1 MATASNTTLA
11 RANLVRE
18 LGASHAA
25 SIVIGVVIGSG
36 IFLVPSEMMQAAGSA
51 QLVYVAWIVGGVFSF
66 FGAATYAELGAMKP
80 QAGGE
85 YVYIRDA
92 YGPFAGFLCGW
103 TWTVVVK
110 PSSLAAISTGVIRIL
125 ANFPA
130 LSFLGFHT
138 LDIGQF
144 FITWG
149 QIVAIGFVVV
159 VSVVNYVGVKRA
171 GNFQLA
177 FTVLKIVLIV
187 VIAAIAFSAPGDWSH
202 FAQKYSSATGGL
214 AGFFAALAAALWAYD
229 GWSDLNM
236 VAEEVRDPERNIP
249 LALIGGLI
257 VIGVLY
263 MLVNA
268 AVQYALPPA
277 TVAAS
282 SSPMA
287 DAVRA
292 SFLGAGAAIVV
303 SAAMVVSLTA
313 SLNGVAMS
321 GARMT
326 FALSRD
332 GNFFQA
338 LSKVHPRFHTPH
350 IAIMMQAV
358 LSVFF
363 LLLGG
368 NFRQLFTLALFAEW
382 LSYVAASSALF
393 VFHRRGFAP
402 GRPSRIW
409 GYPLAPALFIVASGA
424 LLYYTFISNL
434 RYSALGSLVILA
446 GIPVY
451 FAFALRRKV

>member
-1 MATASNTTLA
+1 MATASNTTSV
-11 RANLVRE
+11 RASLVRE

-51 QLVYVAWIVGGVFSF
+51 RLVYLAWIVGGVVSF

-92 YGPFAGFLCGW
+92 YGPLAGFLCGW

-110 PSSLAAISTGVIRIL
+110 PSSLAAISTGVVRIL
-125 ANFPA
+125 ANFAP
-130 LSFLGFHT
+130 LSFLGAHAVN
-138 LDIGQF
+138 IGHF
-144 FITWG
+144 FLTWG
-149 QIVAIGFVVV
+149 QFVAMGFVLF
-159 VSVVNYVGVKRA
+159 VSAVNYVGVRRA
-171 GNFQLA
+171 GNFQLV

-202 FAQKYSSATGGL
+202 FAQKYSGAAGGV

-257 VIGVLY
+257 VIGALY

-282 SSPMA
+282 ASPMS

-292 SFLGAGAAIVV
+292 SFLGAAAAVVV
-303 SAAMVVSLTA
+303 SAAMVVSLTTT
-313 SLNGVAMS
+313 LNGVAMS

-350 IAIMMQAV
+350 IAILMQAV

-382 LSYVAASSALF
+382 LSYVAASSTLF
-393 VFHRRGFAP
+393 VFHRKGFAP
-402 GRPSRIW
+402 SRPFRIW
-409 GYPLAPALFIVASGA
+409 GYPLAPALFIVASAA
-424 LLYYTFISNL
+424 LLYYTFMSNL

>member
-1 MATASNTTLA
+1 MSVIA
-11 RANLVRE
+11 RAPSNPALLRE
-18 LGASHAA
+18 LGPAHAA

-51 QLVYVAWIVGGVFSF
+51 RLVYLAWIVGGIFSF
-66 FGAATYAELGAMKP
+66 FGAVTYAELGAMKP

-92 YGPFAGFLCGW
+92 YGPLAGFLCGW
-103 TWTVVVK
+103 TWTVIVK
-110 PSSLAAISTGVIRIL
+110 PSSLAAISTGVVRIL
-125 ANFPA
+125 ANFAPLAFLSAHA
-130 LSFLGFHT
+130 LVIGHFFL
-138 LDIGQF
+138 
-144 FITWG
+144 TWG
-149 QIVAIGFVVV
+149 QLVAMVFVVGI
-159 VSVVNYVGVKRA
+159 SVVNYVGIRRA

-177 FTVLKIVLIV
+177 FTALKLVLII
-187 VIAAIAFSAPGDWSH
+187 VIAAIAFTAPGDWGH
-202 FAQKYSSATGGL
+202 FAQKYAGATGGV

-249 LALIGGLI
+249 LALIGGLL
-257 VIGVLY
+257 VIGALY

-268 AVQYALPPA
+268 AVQYALAPA
-277 TVAAS
+277 TVATS
-282 SSPMA
+282 SSPMS
-287 DAVRA
+287 DAVRS
-292 SFLGAGAAIVV
+292 SFLGAGAAALV
-303 SAAMVVSLTA
+303 SVAMVIALTA

-350 IAIMMQAV
+350 VAIALQAV
-358 LSVFF
+358 LSLFF
-363 LLLGG
+363 LLIGG

-382 LSYVAASSALF
+382 LSYVTASSTLF
-393 VFHRRGFAP
+393 VFHAKAAALNQASPFWR
-402 GRPSRIW
+402 
-409 GYPLAPALFIVASGA
+409 YPLAPALFIVASGA
-424 LLYYTFISNL
+424 LLYYTFSSNI

-451 FAFALRRKV
+451 FAFALRRTV